1 MGENGLIDIHN
12 HILPNLDDGSKSI
25 EEAVKVAF
33 IAAEYEIHK
42 IVATPHYMK
51 ESFQVESS
59 EVQNK
64 VKEFNKILKKNNI
77 DVEILSGHEIY
88 MTTDLVKKIKSQKI
102 LSLNESRYILLEMPM
117 SYIPNNLEQIFYD
130 LRVLGYR
137 PVVAHPERNEEVIK
151 DPNILFN
158 WVKDGIIF
166 QLNAGSLFGI
176 YGNLIKKT
184 AFSLV
189 ENYLVQVIASDAHG
203 CKEIEIDWLARA
215 RRKLKEICGRYAVQF
230 FTNAEYIINDEEII
244 YEEPVHIKT
253 KSIWNI
259 FDQLNITDETS

>member
-1 MGENGLIDIHN
+1 MNSLIDIHN
-12 HILPNLDDGSKSI
+12 HILPKIDDGSKSI
-25 EEAVKVAF
+25 EEAVKVAS
-33 IAAEYEIHK
+33 IAEEYEIHK

-51 ESFQVESS
+51 ESYQVEGN
-59 EVQNK
+59 EVQKK
-64 VKEFNKILKKNNI
+64 VKKLNKTLKKNNI

-88 MTTDLVKKIKSQKI
+88 ITTDLVKKIKSQKI
-102 LSLNESRYILLEMPM
+102 LSLNKSRYILLEMPM
-117 SYIPNNLEQIFYD
+117 SYIPNNIEQIFYD

-137 PVVAHPERNEEVIK
+137 PVIAHPERNEEVIK
-151 DPNILFN
+151 NPEILFN

-176 YGNLIKKT
+176 YGSPIKKT

-203 CKEIEIDWLARA
+203 CGEIKIEWLARA
-215 RRKLKEICGRYAVQF
+215 KRKLEEICGIYTVQF
-230 FTNAEYIINDEEII
+230 FTNAEHIINDEEII

-259 FDQLNITDETS
+259 FDKLNITGNNS